1 MCLCNDN
8 QPSANAIRGNFRK
21 RFVSNIP
28 FIKDNSQ
35 NNISYFRV
43 TTDPENYWGDVF
55 DNGTGNGVLGLVAM
69 DKADIG
75 FSAVYAWPNSFKVVD
90 FPVSHMRSSV
100 TMVTARPE
108 LLPGWM
114 VPVLP
119 FSGAMWGAVG
129 VCLVGA
135 TYTLYK
141 LQRFVDRHLGNP
153 SSRMHDFK

>member
-1 MCLCNDN
+1 
-8 QPSANAIRGNFRK
+8 
-21 RFVSNIP
+21 VSNVP
-28 FIKDNSQ
+28 QIKDNSQ
-35 NNISYFRV
+35 NNISDFRV
-43 TTDPENYWGDVF
+43 TTDPGNYWGEYF

-75 FSAVYAWPNSFKVVD
+75 FSAVYAWSNDFKAVD

-100 TMVTARPE
+100 TMVTPRPE

-114 VPVLP
+114 VPLMA
-119 FSGAMWGAVG
+119 FSGAVWGAVG

-141 LQRFVDRHLGNP
+141 LQRFVDKHLGT
-153 SSRMHDFK
+153 SASRKHDFN

>member
-1 MCLCNDN
+1 M
-8 QPSANAIRGNFRK
+8 
-21 RFVSNIP
+21 SNVP
-28 FIKDNSQ
+28 QIKDNSQ
-35 NNISYFRV
+35 NNISDFRV
-43 TTDPENYWGDVF
+43 TTDPGNYWGEYF

-75 FSAVYAWPNSFKVVD
+75 FSAVYAWSNDFKAVD

-100 TMVTARPE
+100 TMVTPRPE

-114 VPVLP
+114 VPLMA
-119 FSGAMWGAVG
+119 FSGAVWGAVG

-141 LQRFVDRHLGNP
+141 LQRFVDKHLGT
-153 SSRMHDFK
+153 SASRKHDFN

>member
-1 MCLCNDN
+1 V
-8 QPSANAIRGNFRK
+8 I
-21 RFVSNIP
+21 
-28 FIKDNSQ
+28 
-35 NNISYFRV
+35 
-43 TTDPENYWGDVF
+43 
-55 DNGTGNGVLGLVAM
+55 GLVAM

-75 FSAVYAWPNSFKVVD
+75 FSAVYAWPSGFNVVD

-114 VPVLP
+114 VPVMP

-141 LQRFVDRHLGNP
+141 LQRFVDRLLGT
-153 SSRMHDFK
+153 STSRMHAVK

>member
-1 MCLCNDN
+1 MNDN
-8 QPSANAIRGNFRK
+8 F
-21 RFVSNIP
+21 
-28 FIKDNSQ
+28 Q
-35 NNISYFRV
+35 NNISDFRV

-75 FSAVYAWPNSFKVVD
+75 FSAFYAWRSGFMAAD

-100 TMVTARPE
+100 TMVTPRPE

-114 VPVLP
+114 VPVMP
-119 FSGAMWGAVG
+119 FSGAMWSAVG
-129 VCLVGA
+129 ACLVGA

-141 LQRFVDRHLGNP
+141 LQRFVDRHLGT
-153 SSRMHDFK
+153 STSRKHAVK

>member
-1 MCLCNDN
+1 M
-8 QPSANAIRGNFRK
+8 
-21 RFVSNIP
+21 
-28 FIKDNSQ
+28 
-35 NNISYFRV
+35 
-43 TTDPENYWGDVF
+43 
-55 DNGTGNGVLGLVAM
+55 LGLVAM